1 MAMYGYDREM
11 DGAADGMNEAGFSAH
26 MLYLGAT
33 VYPQRDTGGKP
44 NLSYLRWAR
53 YLIDTCATVEDAIE
67 AMKNVNIV
75 EVGGGF
81 RKYTLDGK
89 GKLKKLGAHV
99 AVQDKTGDAAIFEL
113 GKDGVLTI
121 CHEGKVNP
129 DGKYPNFNKCRI
141 MTNDPP
147 LAQQYE
153 YMSRFTVNGN
163 SENGYPLPGTTAP
176 NDRFTRAHF
185 FNDHLTLPKNSDY
198 VAEDFASKVRSL
210 MNNIVVPV
218 DSPPIFPTWYMT
230 VSDLFSGKYNFH
242 WLSNPY
248 PFSINVYDE
257 RINYS
262 VGSGIEEF
270 DPKKPELC
278 GDQTCQFVNGGAD
291 CSECGMLPRPPSP
304 TSPPRPP
311 TASPTSYYTSAPT
324 KIKSC
329 KK

>member
-1 MAMYGYDREM
+1 MYFPQYFV
-11 DGAADGMNEAGFSAH
+11 ASFFIFS
-26 MLYLGAT
+26 LSFYYLARLL
-33 VYPQRDTGGKP
+33 PQST
-44 NLSYLRWAR
+44 
-53 YLIDTCATVEDAIE
+53 
-67 AMKNVNIV
+67 
-75 EVGGGF
+75 
-81 RKYTLDGK
+81 
-89 GKLKKLGAHV
+89 
-99 AVQDKTGDAAIFEL
+99 
-113 GKDGVLTI
+113 
-121 CHEGKVNP
+121 
-129 DGKYPNFNKCRI
+129 
-141 MTNDPP
+141 
-147 LAQQYE
+147 
-153 YMSRFTVNGN
+153 TVNGN

-278 GDQTCQFVNGGAD
+278 GDQVCAMHNTNQKYITRA
-291 CSECGMLPRPPSP
+291 LL
-304 TSPPRPP
+304 
-311 TASPTSYYTSAPT
+311 TSYDNLLFF
-324 KIKSC
+324 SC
-329 KK
+329 LLLILINVRLTHAVYSF